1 MSTATSV
8 LDGSGVTLP
17 AAWSGT
23 ATITVTVLGQCA
35 TKTPSVYT
43 DTPADLALDLPQN
56 VAAAV
61 APTVTA
67 PLPDDE
73 PTLTLGVNANALP
86 SLAVSSSAV
95 DAAGRF
101 HRYWQ
106 LQLAPGLDRTEIRG
120 TVVDQTADGD
130 NPNFMVDAET
140 SLQHCETAGT
150 VSLPRVFAAGSTLS
164 GWVSQT
170 DARLTLN
177 ATTTDGNREVTVVVT
192 ATRTQ

>member
-1 MSTATSV
+1 M

-17 AAWSGT
+17 ASWSGT

-35 TKTPSVYT
+35 TATPSVYAN
-43 DTPADLALDLPQN
+43 TPADLALDLPQN
-56 VAAAV
+56 EAAAV
-61 APTVTA
+61 APTVTS
-67 PLPDDE
+67 PLPDNE
-73 PTLTLGVNANALP
+73 PTLTLGVNANDVP
-86 SLAVSSSAV
+86 SLAIASSAV
-95 DAAGRF
+95 DEAGTF

-106 LQLAPGLDRTEIRG
+106 LELAPGLDRTEIQG
-120 TVVDQTADGD
+120 TVVDQTTGSD

-170 DARLTLN
+170 DARLTIT
-177 ATTTDGNREVTVVVT
+177 ATTTDGKREVTVVVT
-192 ATRTQ
+192 ATRKQ